1 MLVTALLISI
11 SSLSAQID
19 IGARP
24 EGMGG
29 AFTAVSNDA
38 NAPRWNPAGIELF
51 RERALTAGFTKK
63 YWGIEGDNL
72 MKGYAAYI
80 HHLGKR
86 GRYGSFAFSWA
97 QFFSSTYSEMEL
109 SLSYSKMLFG
119 SRLGKNLSLGVN
131 GKMLRYGFNSSNFVD
146 FEPADPIFSD
156 SYSRLGFTADVGL
169 LWRAASWLSIGAV
182 AKNITEPEMAIS
194 GVTDGT
200 GKVPMEVR
208 GGVALWLPKG
218 ITPTF
223 DVEYVDEK
231 IGNSSQI
238 LFHFGAEKNFGRA
251 FGLRAGYNRK
261 EACLGA
267 SYNLVRDKFNIL
279 FDYGF
284 LYPVATELSDLYVTT
299 HKFGITAYFAP
310 PPVPLEELE
319 LVGGKVE
326 IYPRN
331 AIIGQEVT
339 IRFSV
344 LNRGEKD
351 EHKVKLSIYYQDKSG
366 NWVMA
371 LPVQRF
377 DISIGEKKEMVFN
390 WTPPDKGAYEI
401 YCAVDDD
408 GSRLPDIHGKVE
420 EVDEDNNTGVG
431 QLDVFSKPKGSVI
444 PKDRYLKV
452 SKVSIYQEEEP
463 IIPVVFF
470 DEGKAELDPRFD
482 RMLSTVAR
490 RMKENPD
497 VVLDIRGFY
506 SRGSDKVD
514 DQNALAG
521 RRAEVVKNKLL
532 SLGMPA
538 GQVKVVEADYDRG
551 ASRSGTPEEQL
562 NPTSKKLQEEENRRV
577 ELDARLVKDF
587 EIDLKLPSV
596 SIPADVRNKID
607 AGIEDIQSIL
617 ERNSEVIILVE
628 GYSPPDADKDAVDI
642 SFRKAAAVADY
653 IKSKLPDKLSERIYI
668 HSDRANDA
676 TGDEVAIFPNG
687 EGVIFRPREG
697 DQVIEDYA
705 VEGSEENYVK
715 IEASVDAGVD
725 SFTVMV
731 IDEDGNRVR
740 LLAAGKGQIPQGLSW
755 DWRDDAGQMLDFDK
769 RYYIKMD
776 IRDKLGELFVSTS
789 DTMAIEVTKSEKRIE
804 TLVIVEFVFNE
815 YVPQSKFLES
825 RVQYVARRFIRRAEK
840 KYTNLEALI
849 SGHTD
854 IIGAEYANRQLSRQR
869 AERELDNLRRYMMY
883 LLGLNTQGELD
894 HWLADHNIKL
904 KAKGFWEKNPYTI
917 TRWVDGKLEHSLLG
931 NNELPEGRTINRRV
945 LLELKAEKISEE
957 QVQ

>member
-1 MLVTALLISI
+1 
-11 SSLSAQID
+11 
-19 IGARP
+19 
-24 EGMGG
+24 
-29 AFTAVSNDA
+29 
-38 NAPRWNPAGIELF
+38 
-51 RERALTAGFTKK
+51 
-63 YWGIEGDNL
+63 

-86 GRYGSFAFSWA
+86 GKYGSFALSWA
-97 QFFSSTYSEMEL
+97 EFFSKTYSEMEL

-119 SRLGKNLSLGVN
+119 SRLGKNLSFGVS

-146 FEPADPIFSD
+146 FDPSDPVFSA
-156 SYSRLGFTADVGL
+156 SYSRLSFTADVGL
-169 LWRAASWLSIGAV
+169 LWRASSWLSVGAV

-194 GVTDGT
+194 GATDGT

-208 GGVALWLPKG
+208 GGVAFWLPKG
-218 ITPTF
+218 ITSTF
-223 DVEYVDEK
+223 DVEYVNEK
-231 IGNSSQI
+231 IGSSKQV
-238 LFHFGAEKNFGRA
+238 LFHFGAEKSFGKV

-267 SYNLVRDKFNIL
+267 SYNLIRDKFNIL

-310 PPVPLEELE
+310 PPIPLEELE
-319 LVGGKVE
+319 LVDGKVE

-331 AIIGQEVT
+331 AVLGQEVT

-351 EHKVKLSIYYQDKSG
+351 EHKVKLSIYYRDKSG

-377 DISIGEKKEMVFN
+377 DISVGERKELVFN
-390 WTPPDKGAYEI
+390 WTPPEKGAYEI

-408 GSRLPDIHGKVE
+408 GSRLPDIHGKIE
-420 EVDEDNNTGVG
+420 EVDEDNNIGVG

-470 DEGKAELDPRFD
+470 EEGKTELDPRFD
-482 RMLSTVAR
+482 RMLSTVAE

-497 VVLDIRGFY
+497 VVLNVRGFY
-506 SRGSDKVD
+506 SKGSDKVD
-514 DQNALAG
+514 DQNALAD
-521 RRAEVVKNKLL
+521 RRAEVVKNRLL
-532 SLGMPA
+532 SLGVPA
-538 GQVKVVEADYDRG
+538 SQIMVVKAGYDKG
-551 ASRSGTPEEQL
+551 TSRSGTPEEQL
-562 NPTSKKLQEEENRRV
+562 NPTSRKLQEEENRRA
-577 ELDARLVKDF
+577 ELEARLVEDKDF
-587 EIDLKLPSV
+587 KISLKLPSV
-596 SIPADVRNKID
+596 SISPEARNKID

-628 GYSPPDADKDAVDI
+628 GYSPPDAGKEALDI

-653 IKSKLPDKLSERIYI
+653 IKGKLPGKLSERVYI
-668 HSDRANDA
+668 HSDVADDA
-676 TGDEVAIFPNG
+676 VGDEVAIFPNG

-697 DQVIEDYA
+697 ERVIEDYA

-769 RYYIKMD
+769 KYYIKMD
-776 IRDKLGELFVSTS
+776 IRDKLGEMFVSTS
-789 DTMAIEVTKSEKRIE
+789 DTMAIEVTKSEKRVE
-804 TLVIVEFVFNE
+804 TLVIVEFIFNE

-825 RVQYVARRFIRRAEK
+825 RVEYVARRFIRRAER

-869 AERELDNLRRYMMY
+869 AERELDNLRRYMIY

-894 HWLADHNIKL
+894 RWLADHNIKL
-904 KAKGFWEKNPYTI
+904 RAKGFWEKNPYTI
-917 TRWVDGKLEHSLLG
+917 TRWVDGKIEHVLLG

-945 LLELKAEKISEE
+945 LLELRAEKISEE